1 MAETKFI
8 LVVEDDPV
16 LKNLLGHT
24 FAGKYQT
31 LYASDGNEALA
42 LFEANKPSIVLL
54 DLMLPTMDGFAVLE
68 AIRSRTDELKNVP
81 VIVVSNLGQD
91 KDKERVKALGAN
103 DYLIKAEVSIEE
115 IVAKLES
122 TLNASAAPAAAAPAA
137 GADATVPPPAV

>member
-24 FAGKYQT
+24 FAGRYQT

-42 LFEANKPSIVLL
+42 LFEANKPAVVLL

-68 AIRSRTDELKNVP
+68 SIRARTDEFKNVP
-81 VIVVSNLGQD
+81 VIVVSNLGQQ
-91 KDKERVKALGAN
+91 KDIDRVKSLGAN
-103 DYLIKAEVSIEE
+103 EYLIKAEVSIEE

-122 TLNASAAPAAAAPAA
+122 MLGASTAP
-137 GADATVPPPAV
+137 